1 MGQDN
6 REDPVRRRK
15 LELPPD
21 MTEEEFHQLASY
33 NGYVGEGL
41 VHTDAWK
48 AKMAVLQERWDRWVR
63 EHPPR

>member
-1 MGQDN
+1 
-6 REDPVRRRK
+6 
-15 LELPPD
+15 